1 MHANV
6 ALGRRSDSGRVRRP
20 YSAVRHFALI
30 GALFLIAACD
40 DAGNRTAADFIES
53 GVEHLEA
60 GRAPAAAIQLKNAV
74 QQDPQDPI
82 ARLQLARAYLALE
95 ALAAAEK
102 ELEASIARGDETEE
116 TRVLLARTKGN
127 MGKHDEVL
135 RFAETHGEFEG
146 EQASRDFEVVKALSY
161 HAQGVET
168 TAETLLT
175 RVLDD
180 GPHADALAARAHMAR
195 QAGQVNE
202 ALGHLDEVLEQDP
215 DHVEALLSKGQI
227 LLATGAAE
235 ESAEVLSRAYELSR
249 HSPRIK
255 LTLANAHTL
264 AGNLDQARELVE
276 RLAKVAPRNPQLRYL
291 QAYLAL
297 AGEDY
302 QLARTIAD
310 DLLGDA
316 PRYAPALSVAGTAN
330 LRLNHLELAREHFT
344 KHLAERPDNIGVRL
358 SLAWVM
364 AQQGG
369 DERARELLDFD
380 PTTAGVDLRRAAA
393 IAHAAGAN
401 DLGVEFLRV
410 HVAKD
415 PSDARARTQL
425 AEFEIR
431 NGRLAEAIQ
440 HMRAVLRQEP
450 DRVSLR
456 LRLAQ
461 VLLAMDRPN
470 AAMEE
475 LAVVRDDQREDAV
488 FQTLSGLAHLALDER
503 DAATAAFEK
512 ALTLAPNATFAAI
525 SLASIH
531 QERERPE
538 AAHDVLARALET
550 TPENERLRRALV
562 GLSVARGDVAYATA
576 LVQEGL
582 RLAPDS
588 QDLLTL
594 QEQVESGANIEIASS
609 ENPLQLAAATLSQ
622 IAAAD
627 QSTGDQS
634 TGEQP
639 TGGVLPDS
647 VDGWHR
653 LVIGLLQQQRFA
665 EGLAAANRFQ
675 QLYPD
680 EPLASNDLALAL
692 MSSGQTREAMAAYR
706 RTLDLEPH
714 NETAAMNVAAILTRL
729 DQHSEA
735 RDVLRAFTNAAGTT
749 ERAQLKL
756 AEVEARLGNRGESER
771 LMREGVT
778 LFPEFLDLKLA
789 LGRYYLV
796 TNRAQDA
803 LDVLSNEIVRHPS
816 EAVLLE
822 TAALAHQ
829 ALGQQEEA
837 ASLFARLAELQ
848 GGNVNTRYLAAQAYL
863 QAGQT
868 NQAVTQLA
876 AGLALSPDNLPS
888 RLLLTTTLIDEGQL
902 SQAAAHIEKLLEQA
916 PENAAVAETNG
927 RYQAAVGDLPATAE
941 AFRKAVELD
950 PNSLRVRLLA
960 QALWDTEQ
968 QAAAV
973 QTVETWLETTP
984 NDALA
989 LVQLATFRLLN
1000 NDYAAAKPLL
1010 RQLAEAFTRDTNI
1023 LNNYAVVLLETGE
1036 IEEGYAVAERAFRED
1051 SENPTLK
1058 STFGRAQVARGETAE
1073 GLALLSDA
1081 ATAAPKNADI
1091 QLVYAEALLTAGDE
1105 AQAAKVL
1112 EDLTSLELTAEQ
1124 ASRADSL
1131 KSRLP

>member
-6 ALGRRSDSGRVRRP
+6 ALGWHSDSSRVRRT
-20 YSAVRHFALI
+20 YSAVRSFALV
-30 GALFLIAACD
+30 GALLLIAACD
-40 DAGNRTAADFIES
+40 DSGNRTAADFIES

-102 ELEASIARGDETEE
+102 ELEAAITRGDKTEE

-135 RFAETHGEFEG
+135 RFTETHGEFEG
-146 EQASRDFEVVKALSY
+146 EQASRDFQVIKAVSY

-175 RVLDD
+175 RVLDS
-180 GPHADALAARAHMAR
+180 GPHADALAAQARMA
-195 QAGQVNE
+195 QKAGRLDDALSRLDE
-202 ALGHLDEVLEQDP
+202 ALEQAP
-215 DHVEALLSKGQI
+215 HHVEALLSKGQI
-227 LLATGAAE
+227 LLASGAAE

-255 LTLANAHTL
+255 LSLANAHTL
-264 AGNLDQARELVE
+264 AGDLDKARELVE
-276 RLAKVAPRNPQLRYL
+276 QLEKVAPRNPQLRYL
-291 QAYLAL
+291 RAYLAL
-297 AGEDY
+297 AGQDY
-302 QLARTIAD
+302 QLARSIAD

-330 LRLNHLELAREHFT
+330 MRLNHLELAREHFT

-401 DLGVEFLRV
+401 DLGAEFLRV
-410 HVAKD
+410 HVAKE
-415 PSDARARTQL
+415 PSDARARAQL
-425 AEFEIR
+425 AELEIR
-431 NGRLAEAIQ
+431 NGRLTEAIQ
-440 HMRAVLRQEP
+440 HMRAVLSQEP
-450 DRVSLR
+450 DRVTLR
-456 LRLAQ
+456 LRLVQ

-470 AAMEE
+470 AAMKE
-475 LAVVRDDQREDAV
+475 LAVVRNDHSEDAV
-488 FQTLSGLAHLALDER
+488 FQTLTGLAHLALDER
-503 DAATAAFEK
+503 DAARVAFEQ
-512 ALTLAPNATFAAI
+512 ALALAPNATSAAL
-525 SLASIH
+525 SLAGIH
-531 QERERPE
+531 QDEERLE
-538 AAHDVLARALET
+538 AAHDILARALEAA
-550 TPENERLRRALV
+550 PEYERLRRALV

-582 RLAPDS
+582 RLAPES
-588 QDLLTL
+588 EDLLEL
-594 QEQVESGANIEIASS
+594 QQQVESGADIESASS
-609 ENPLQLAAATLSQ
+609 ENPLQLAATSLNQ
-622 IAAAD
+622 IAATD
-627 QSTGDQS
+627 QSTVDQG
-634 TGEQP
+634 TGE
-639 TGGVLPDS
+639 GLPDS

-653 LVIGLLQQQRFA
+653 LVVGLLQQQRFA

-692 MSSGQTREAMAAYR
+692 MSSGQTREALTAYR
-706 RTLDLEPH
+706 RTLDIEPH

-729 DQHSEA
+729 NQHSEA
-735 RDVLRAFTNAAGTT
+735 RASLRAFINAAGTT
-749 ERAQLKL
+749 ERAQLQL

-771 LMREGVT
+771 LLQEGVT
-778 LFPEFLDLKLA
+778 LFPESLDLKLA
-789 LGRYYLV
+789 LGRHYLV
-796 TNRAQDA
+796 TNRAQEA
-803 LDVLSNEIVRHPS
+803 LGVLSDEIVKHPS

-822 TAALAHQ
+822 TMAFAHQ
-829 ALGQQEEA
+829 AVGQQAEA

-848 GGNVNTRYLAAQAYL
+848 GGNVNNRYLAAQAYL
-863 QAGQT
+863 QAGQPDR
-868 NQAVTQLA
+868 AVTQLA
-876 AGLALSPDNLPS
+876 AGLALFPDNLPS
-888 RLLLTTTLIDEGQL
+888 RLLLANTLIDEDQL
-902 SQAAAHIEKLLEQA
+902 AQAAAHIERLLEQA

-927 RYQAAVGDLPATAE
+927 RYQAAIGDLPATVE

-968 QAAAV
+968 QTAAV
-973 QTVETWLETTP
+973 EAIETWLETTP
-984 NDALA
+984 DDALA
-989 LVQLATFRLLN
+989 VVQLVAFRLLN
-1000 NDYAAAKPLL
+1000 NDYASAKPLL
-1010 RQLAEAFTRDTNI
+1010 RQLAESFTRDSTI

-1036 IEEGYAVAERAFRED
+1036 VEEGYAVAERALRQD
-1051 SENPTLK
+1051 AENPTLK
-1058 STFGRAQVARGETAE
+1058 STLGRAQLARGETEAA
-1073 GLALLSDA
+1073 LALLQEA
-1081 ATAAPKNADI
+1081 AVAAPESADI
-1091 QLVYAEALLTAGDE
+1091 QMSYAEALLIVGDD

-1112 EDLTSLELTAEQ
+1112 ENLTSLELTAEQ
-1124 ASRADSL
+1124 ASRADTL